1 MFKFIN
7 ISLFYIY
14 IYIYI
19 YIRHISHEYDGIEYL
34 QKFQKALCAL
44 FDWEARAYILLSE
57 QSTYFGKQ

>member
-7 ISLFYIY
+7 ISLLL
-14 IYIYI
+14 YI
-19 YIRHISHEYDGIEYL
+19 YIRHISHEYDGIEYW

-57 QSTYFGKQ
+57 QSDRVMNSLGLA